1 MARRL
6 SISRDRYMVIA
17 IDGPAA
23 SGKGTLAAR
32 LAQHLGLA
40 HLDTGL
46 LYRATAAR
54 LLRDGG
60 DPDSVSAAVAA
71 AKSISLKDLAGSDL
85 REEKVGSVASM
96 IAAYDAVR
104 AALRGFQ
111 RRFAESPPEG
121 ASGAVL
127 DGRDVGTII
136 LPDADIKIFVTAS
149 PEVRAARRYQELRAR
164 GVHSIKPLILRDM
177 RDRDER
183 DRHREVAPMVPAA
196 DALLLDTTDMDADAA
211 FEAAY
216 EFVMSREI

>member
-1 MARRL
+1 
-6 SISRDRYMVIA
+6 MVIA

-23 SGKGTLAAR
+23 SGKGTLARR
-32 LAQHLGLA
+32 LAQHFGLA

-54 LLRDGG
+54 LLQDGG
-60 DPDSVSAAVAA
+60 DPDSALAAGAA
-71 AKSISLKDLAGSDL
+71 AESISLKDLDGSDL
-85 REEKVGSVASM
+85 RQEKVGSVASI

-104 AALRGFQ
+104 SALLGFQ

-149 PEVRAARRYQELRAR
+149 PEVRAERRYQELRAR
-164 GVHSIKPLILRDM
+164 GVHSIKPLIRREM

-196 DALLLDTTDMDADAA
+196 DALLLDTTDLDADAA